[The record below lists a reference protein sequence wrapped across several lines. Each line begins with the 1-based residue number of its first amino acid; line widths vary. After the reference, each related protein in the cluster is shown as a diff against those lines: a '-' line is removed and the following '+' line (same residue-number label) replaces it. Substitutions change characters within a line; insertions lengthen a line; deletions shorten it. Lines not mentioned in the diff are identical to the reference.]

1 MLQNYGISGSPVKI
15 HSKGNGRNTGRTCAG
30 YDGAYLTESSPLRP
44 DTLKTVQKLQWLA
57 LVIVAVFVVALYT
70 PGLEYWIQQILNW
83 FGTSI

>member
-1 MLQNYGISGSPVKI
+1 MLQNYGTSGSSVKI
-15 HSKGNGRNTGRTCAG
+15 HTTGHGRNTGHACAG
-30 YDGAYLTESSPLRP
+30 FDGAYLTKSSPLRP

-70 PGLEYWIQQILNW
+70 PRLEYWIQQILNW